1 MKGEILVN
9 REKLEN
15 HISHLRELHEVL
27 DKEIDSKT
35 RSGNFK
41 DQELEDLKKKRLN
54 IKDQIG
60 KFEKEARGL

>member
-1 MKGEILVN
+1 LKGEILVN

-54 IKDQIG
+54 IKDQIS